1 MGSVNWKSFRP
12 SSSCFILAGSP
23 SAAAAA
29 VRHQVCIVVSYVR
42 CCGIRI
48 HLSRLPT
55 TAADLLADGRPAVA
69 DDRIGSTSASHR
81 VASLGRLCHDGSLLF
96 LLLPPPPPPSSLPP
110 TYGCYTAPCII
121 PCRVFTLHHPRCW
134 PAKRI
139 LNACLLLKLQIKQSG
154 LSQPRL

>member
-29 VRHQVCIVVSYVR
+29 VRHHVCIVVSYVR

-55 TAADLLADGRPAVA
+55 TAADLLAEGRPAVA

-96 LLLPPPPPPSSLPP
+96 LLLPFPSPPPPFILRTAAILLRASFHVVSLRF
-110 TYGCYTAPCII
+110 II
-121 PCRVFTLHHPRCW
+121 RDDGQQ
-134 PAKRI
+134 
-139 LNACLLLKLQIKQSG
+139 NES
-154 LSQPRL
+154 

>member
-29 VRHQVCIVVSYVR
+29 AAVRHHVCIVVSYVR

-55 TAADLLADGRPAVA
+55 TAADLLAEGRPAVA

-96 LLLPPPPPPSSLPP
+96 LLLPPPSPSLLPSSYVRLL
-110 TYGCYTAPCII
+110 YCS
-121 PCRVFTLHHPRCW
+121 VHHSMS
-134 PAKRI
+134 
-139 LNACLLLKLQIKQSG
+139 CLYASSSAMLASKTNLKC
-154 LSQPRL
+154 LSAS